1 MATSTDTV
9 INYSLALSVLYT
21 SRVAWLLLAS
31 TVTITAEHVVSA
43 PYLNWCLR
51 VWSES
56 RLKVVLKNCQL
67 QMQTPK
73 RSVQLLH
80 TLVSKHDTTLQCVCV
95 GVCVEGR
102 GEGGGDSTPRRSIF
116 PTKVELP

>member
-1 MATSTDTV
+1 M
-9 INYSLALSVLYT
+9 
-21 SRVAWLLLAS
+21 
-31 TVTITAEHVVSA
+31 SA

-102 GEGGGDSTPRRSIF
+102 GEGWRFNSERLYISHKSRATIVCSFGLCHVR
-116 PTKVELP
+116 

>member
-9 INYSLALSVLYT
+9 NHYSLALSVLYT

>member
-1 MATSTDTV
+1 
-9 INYSLALSVLYT
+9 
-21 SRVAWLLLAS
+21 
-31 TVTITAEHVVSA
+31 VSA

-51 VWSES
+51 VWSEG

-67 QMQTPK
+67 QMQTLK

-102 GEGGGDSTPRRSIF
+102 GEGGGDSTPRGSIF